1 MNKIERVKQLVESL
15 NKYSYEYYVLDKPT
29 IDDKEYDLKY
39 DELVKLEKET
49 GYIEKNSPT
58 QRIGDITLSKFKK
71 VQHRNHLW
79 SLDKSQTKEGI
90 LKFCENVKKFV
101 REYNSIHKDQ
111 LPVPKFVVT
120 EKYDGLTI
128 NCTYDKKE
136 LIQGATRGTG
146 IIGEEITPQIKT
158 IINLPKKI
166 NEENSIDVHGEGLM
180 TKKGFKEYNLCLKN
194 NEEPLKNLRN
204 GAAGALRNLNSK
216 ETARRKLITIMY
228 DLSYTNK
235 GFKTYVETLEYMK
248 KLGFT
253 IPDYK
258 VCDTFD
264 EVDKVIDYIGSIR
277 DNLQYAIDG
286 VVIAV
291 DDLKTRALMG
301 NTIKFPKWSI
311 AYKFEAEQ
319 AITKLIGVEWNTGRT
334 GKCVPTGII
343 EPVQIG
349 DVVVKRVTLNNI
361 DDINKKELKLNAD
374 ILIRRSNDVIPEALT
389 IIHDSLNRENIQD
402 IEVPNTC
409 PSCGSKLI
417 RDGVHYFCQNT
428 LGCKAQLIK
437 SINHFTERKAIN
449 IMGISEKT
457 IQQLMDANILNNIV
471 DLYKLKDK
479 KEDILKL
486 ERFAETKFSNLINAI
501 EESKTCRLNSF
512 VYALG
517 IPNVG
522 EKTSKDLVKRYN
534 NLDLLM
540 DASFEDLM
548 KIDDIGEIVAASVW
562 EYFHNKKNIEMINE
576 LLQYINI
583 IEDEKKVD
591 NNLKD
596 LTGITFVIT
605 GAVHSF
611 KNRDEFK
618 SLVESLGGKVSG
630 SVSKKT
636 NYLVNDDITSTT
648 GKNQKAQELNIPII
662 NEEQFNE
669 MIGRIV

>member
-1 MNKIERVKQLVESL
+1 MNKIDRIKELIELL
-15 NKYSYEYYVLDKPT
+15 NKYAYEYYVLDKPT

-58 QRIGDITLSKFKK
+58 QRIGDITLSKFRK

-146 IIGEEITPQIKT
+146 VIGEEITPQVKT

-166 NEENSIDVHGEGLM
+166 NEENSTDVHGEGLM
-180 TKKGFKEYNLCLKN
+180 TKKGFNEYNSCLKN

-235 GFKTYVETLEYMK
+235 NFKTYIETLEYMK
-248 KLGFT
+248 KLGFS

-258 VCDTFD
+258 VCNTFD
-264 EVDKVIDYIGSIR
+264 EVNKAIDHIGNIR
-277 DNLQYAIDG
+277 DNLQYTIDG

-291 DDLKTRALMG
+291 DDLKTRTLMG

-361 DDINKKELKLNAD
+361 DDINKKGLKLNAD

-389 IIHDSLNRENIQD
+389 VIHDSLNREDIQD
-402 IEVPNTC
+402 IKVPNTC
-409 PSCGSKLI
+409 PSCGSELI

-457 IQQLMDANILNNIV
+457 IQQLMDANILNTIV

-479 KEDILKL
+479 KENILKL
-486 ERFAETKFSNLINAI
+486 ERFAETKVNNLINAV
-501 EESKTCRLNSF
+501 EKSKTCKLYSF
-512 VYALG
+512 IYSLG

-522 EKTSKDLVKRYN
+522 EKTSKDLVGQFN
-534 NLDLLM
+534 SLDILM
-540 DASFEDLM
+540 NVSIDDLT
-548 KIDDIGEIVAASVW
+548 KIDDIGEIVATSVY
-562 EYFHNKKNIEMINE
+562 EYFHNEKNIEMIKE
-576 LLQYINI
+576 LLKYINI
-583 IEDEKKVD
+583 EQNEVKTELKENPFMDKVVVATGTLKNYSRDGIKEK
-591 NNLKD
+591 L
-596 LTGITFVIT
+596 
-605 GAVHSF
+605 
-611 KNRDEFK
+611 
-618 SLVESLGGKVSG
+618 ESLGAKVTG

-636 NYLVNDDITSTT
+636 DYLLIGDNVGATKTNKARECGTTIIT
-648 GKNQKAQELNIPII
+648 
-662 NEEQFNE
+662 EEKFEN
-669 MIGRIV
+669 MIK